1 MPLTE
6 EQKLR
11 KKITA
16 KKHYE
21 NNKAKILEQ
30 QKKWRDDNKE
40 KVLLMKKI
48 HYDNNKQ
55 HYKNNAKKWKLNNP
69 DKAHQSNTISAWKKY
84 TIICDDYDLIYR
96 IYVDTN
102 KCEFCLEPFKNS
114 LDRHLDH
121 NHNILDS
128 YNIRGILCFRCN
140 IKDVLKDYPIKDYP
154 LD

>member
-21 NNKAKILEQ
+21 NNKAKILEHN
-30 QKKWRDDNKE
+30 KKYKDANKE
-40 KVLLMKKI
+40 KIAQQNKK
-48 HYDNNKQ
+48 YYNDNTEKF
-55 HYKNNAKKWKLNNP
+55 KEWIKNNP
-69 DKAHQSNTISAWKKY
+69 DKRTITRWKRY
-84 TIICDDYDLIYR
+84 AIICDDYELIYR
-96 IYVDTN
+96 IYMATD